1 MFLIWIL
8 VAFTLGFVLRLVGL
22 PPLVGYL
29 IGGFALNFLDL
40 STGSE
45 ILAHISRVG
54 ITLLLFSVGLKLKL
68 STLARPEVWGVA
80 SAHMALVV
88 VLFGTLIFVL
98 GVVGVPFLSGIDF
111 GLALTI
117 GFALSFSSTV
127 FAVKVL
133 EDKGEM
139 DSRHGRVAIGIL
151 IMQDIAAVVFMAFAA
166 GKVPTPWALL
176 LPLLI
181 PARPLLARLL
191 SHAGHGEMLLMFGLA
206 LAVGGSSMFEMV
218 GVKGD
223 LGALILGLLIA
234 NHPKAAELSHSL
246 MGFKDLFLVGFF
258 LTIGL
263 SGTPSVEMLLVALGL
278 SVLTGLKAVG
288 FYWLLT
294 RFKLRARTSVLAS
307 LSLANYSEFGL
318 IVGTIAVSNGWLSPD
333 WLIVIAIALSISF
346 VVASPLNALSHEFY
360 RRYHDRLVRFE
371 DSQHLADDQPI
382 EADGA
387 RVVVFG
393 MGRVGLGA
401 YQMLMK
407 HYGDSV
413 VGIDSDPTLVETLQ
427 ASGCR
432 VILGDGTD
440 SDFWAK
446 VPRDSEVEL
455 VLLALPNFE
464 ANLDVAHQ
472 LASSPYQ
479 GKVAATVKFEDEVEP
494 LTQAGVHAVFNI
506 YDEAGVGFAEH
517 ASAQMRAPA

>member
-1 MFLIWIL
+1 MVLNWIL
-8 VAFTLGFVLRLVGL
+8 VAFALGYVLTRMGL

-29 IGGFALNFLDL
+29 IGGFALNFFGL
-40 STGSE
+40 TEGSDVLE
-45 ILAHISRVG
+45 RISEVG

-68 STLARPEVWGVA
+68 STLARAEVWGVA
-80 SAHMALVV
+80 SVHMLITVLLFGGLITLLATAGLSMFAGLDLVTALV
-88 VLFGTLIFVL
+88 L
-98 GVVGVPFLSGIDF
+98 
-111 GLALTI
+111 

-127 FAVKVL
+127 FAVKIL
-133 EDKGEM
+133 EEKGEM

-176 LPLLI
+176 LLLLI
-181 PARPLLARLL
+181 PARPLLARVLAN
-191 SHAGHGEMLLMFGLA
+191 AGHGEMLLMFGLA
-206 LAVGGSSMFEMV
+206 LAVGGAHVFDMV
-218 GVKGD
+218 GIKGD
-223 LGALILGLLIA
+223 LGALVLGVVIS
-234 NHPKAAELSHSL
+234 NHPKASELSHSL

-263 SGTPSVEMLLVALGL
+263 SGTPSVEMLWVALGL
-278 SVLTGLKAVG
+278 SVLVGLKTLG

-318 IVGTIAVSNGWLSPD
+318 IVGAIAVGNGWLSAD

-360 RRYHDRLVRFE
+360 RRYHDWLLRFE
-371 DSQHLADDQPI
+371 SPLHLADDKPI
-382 EADGA
+382 AADGA
-387 RVVVFG
+387 RVVIFG

-401 YQMLMK
+401 YQTLK
-407 HYGDSV
+407 KKFGDGV
-413 VGIDSDPTLVETLQ
+413 VGIDSDPTLVEALQ
-427 ASGCR
+427 QRGCR

-446 VPRDSEVEL
+446 VPKDSKVEL
-455 VLLALPNFE
+455 VMLALPNFD

-479 GKVAATVKFEDEVEP
+479 GRVAATVKFEDEIEP
-494 LTQAGVHAVFNI
+494 LRDAGVHEVFNI

-517 ASAQMRAPA
+517 VDTQEKVAA